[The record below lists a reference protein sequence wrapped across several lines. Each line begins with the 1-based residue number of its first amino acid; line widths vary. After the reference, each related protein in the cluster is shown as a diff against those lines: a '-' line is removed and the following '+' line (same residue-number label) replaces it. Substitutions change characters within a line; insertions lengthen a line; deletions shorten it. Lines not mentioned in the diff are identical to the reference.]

1 MNDKPLLRAALP
13 SLLLLA
19 ALATAFL
26 PGKDRG
32 QFYRPGFHNTV
43 SANHIVLAA
52 NLSPAHNFAGIMR
65 YVLDDNGALGYDLYN
80 RFPPGGYLLIKL
92 AMLPFSDDLSAQ
104 LYAARI
110 VMLLFFAGAAM
121 LAWLS
126 LRRLTGND
134 WVALAAV
141 LLAFSSYYCLYYND
155 MVATEAWPDLFGML
169 LVFHGMTLFIQE
181 NRWRQL
187 AAKTCLALLLGW
199 HVLALL
205 LPFVVLGLARELAAP
220 PRPLLGSLLRS
231 RYLALGLVTLFFGGA
246 VLGFNFANEFFA
258 LKGKT
263 ALTDLPTF
271 HSMRYRVG
279 LNEEFNAA
287 HAEALAWP
295 RYLREQF
302 HRIGKMSLPYI
313 LSGAESRLGTGV
325 LGGLAFGVALLGL
338 AFVRYKILWA
348 VLALSGFCWTLPL
361 RNAAAFA
368 DFDALSYIG
377 IPLAF
382 FSLILLGLK
391 RLAGDRLGPGVAVA
405 ALLVF
410 VASGVK
416 TARADFDA
424 ENIEFHKTL
433 LADFEAMR
441 EMTKGKA
448 VFVPRMGYGAHYMRG
463 AWFGQFAMYYLAG
476 SAILFTSDLGRREL
490 ADFIIRPRP
499 WEAAPSLTPE
509 NRLAFLYDRAV
520 LDEQLDRIM
529 AAAGAPA
536 IRVVQEGQAWEAR
549 RRGGQL
555 IYAVSPQDAA
565 APFDLRAYN
574 KLLEDSEIFLHVVP
588 VDAGDLPEDRQ
599 QQGFIQLDFRFKKH
613 ILRHGKRAVAAVA
626 LPDYGIA
633 RIRTGQFVSG
643 AGDKKLLWEAEAD
656 FREPGAG
663 ASRGRPQA
671 VP

>member
-1 MNDKPLLRAALP
+1 MNDKPLILAALP
-13 SLLLLA
+13 PLLLLA
-19 ALATAFL
+19 ALATAL
-26 PGKDRG
+26 LLGKDRG
-32 QFYRPGFHNTV
+32 QFYRSGFHNTI
-43 SANHIVLAA
+43 SANHIALAA
-52 NLSPAHNFAGIMR
+52 NLSPAGNFAGIKR
-65 YVLDDNGALGYDLYN
+65 YVLDENGALGYDLYN

-92 AMLPFSDDLSAQ
+92 AMSPFSDDFSAQ

-110 VMLLFFAGAAM
+110 VMLLFFAGAAV

-126 LRRLTGND
+126 LRRLTGDD

-141 LLAFSSYYCLYYND
+141 LLAFSSYYCLYYSD

-169 LVFHGMTLFIQE
+169 LVFHGMTVFVQE
-181 NRWRQL
+181 NRLRQL
-187 AAKTCLALLLGW
+187 LAKTCLALLLGW

-205 LPFVVLGLARELAAP
+205 LPFVILGLARELAAA

-231 RYLALGLVTLFFGGA
+231 RYLALGLTTLFFGGV

-295 RYLREQF
+295 RFLREQF

-313 LSGAESRLGTGV
+313 LSGAESRPGTGV
-325 LGGLAFGVALLGL
+325 LGGLAFCAALLGL
-338 AFVRYKILWA
+338 AFVRRKILWA
-348 VLALSGFCWTLPL
+348 VLALSGFCWALPL
-361 RNAAAFA
+361 RNAAAFT
-368 DFDALSYIG
+368 DFDALFYIG
-377 IPLAF
+377 VPLAF
-382 FSLILLGLK
+382 FSLTLLGLK
-391 RLAGDRLGPGVAVA
+391 RLAGDRLGLGVAVV

-416 TARADFDA
+416 NARVGFDA

-433 LADFEAMR
+433 LADFEAMGG
-441 EMTKGKA
+441 MTKGKA
-448 VFVPRMGYGAHYMRG
+448 VFVPRMGYGAQMRG

-476 SAILFTSDLGRREL
+476 SAILFTSDLARREL

-499 WEAAPSLTPE
+499 WEGAPSLTPE

-520 LDEQLDRIM
+520 LDERIDRIM

-536 IRVVQEGQAWEAR
+536 IRVAQEGQVWEAR
-549 RRGGQL
+549 LHGDKL
-555 IYAVSPQDAA
+555 IYAVSSQDADE
-565 APFDLRAYN
+565 PFDIRAYN
-574 KLLEDSEIFLHVVP
+574 RLLGDSEIFLHVVP
-588 VDAGDLPEDRQ
+588 VDAGDLPEDRK
-599 QQGFIQLDFRFKKH
+599 QQGFIQLDFKFKNH
-613 ILRHGKRAVAAVA
+613 ILRHGKQAVAAVA

-633 RIRTGQFVSG
+633 RIRTGQFASSE
-643 AGDKKLLWEAEAD
+643 GDKKLLWEAEAD
-656 FREPGAG
+656 FRGPGAG

>member
-1 MNDKPLLRAALP
+1 MNDKPLLLAALP
-13 SLLLLA
+13 PLLLLA

-32 QFYRPGFHNTV
+32 QFYRPGFHNAI
-43 SANHIVLAA
+43 SANHLALAA
-52 NLSPAHNFAGIMR
+52 NLSPAGNFAGIKR
-65 YVLDDNGALGYDLYN
+65 YVLDENGALGYDLYN

-141 LLAFSSYYCLYYND
+141 LLAFSSYHCLYYSD

-169 LVFHGMTLFIQE
+169 LVFHGMTLFVQE
-181 NRWRQL
+181 RRWRQL
-187 AAKTCLALLLGW
+187 VAKTCLALLLGW

-205 LPFVVLGLARELAAP
+205 LPFVILGLARELVAP
-220 PRPLLGSLLRS
+220 PRPLVRSLLRS

-295 RYLREQF
+295 RFLREQF

-313 LSGAESRLGTGV
+313 LSGAEPRPGTGV
-325 LGGLAFGVALLGL
+325 LGGLAFCAALLGL
-338 AFVRYKILWA
+338 AFVRHKILWA
-348 VLALSGFCWTLPL
+348 VLALAGFCWALL
-361 RNAAAFA
+361 MRNAAAFT
-368 DFDALSYIG
+368 DFDALFYIG
-377 IPLAF
+377 IPLAV
-382 FSLILLGLK
+382 FSLILLGLQ
-391 RLAGDRLGPGVAVA
+391 RLAGDRLALGVAVA

-416 TARADFDA
+416 NARVGFDA
-424 ENIEFHKTL
+424 ESVEFHKTL
-433 LADFEAMR
+433 LADFEAMGGI
-441 EMTKGKA
+441 TKGKA
-448 VFVPRMGYGAHYMRG
+448 VFVPRMGYGARMKD

-476 SAILFTSDLGRREL
+476 SALLFTSDLARREL

-499 WEAAPSLTPE
+499 WEGAPSLTPG
-509 NRLAFLYDRAV
+509 NRLAFLYDRAAY
-520 LDEQLDRIM
+520 DEQIDRIM

-536 IRVVQEGQAWEAR
+536 IRVVQDGQAWEAR
-549 RRGGQL
+549 LRGGKL
-555 IYAVSPQDAA
+555 IYAVSPQDAS
-565 APFDLRAYN
+565 APFDIRAYN
-574 KLLEDSEIFLHVVP
+574 RLLEDSKIFLHVVP
-588 VDAGDLPEDRQ
+588 VDAGDLPEDRK
-599 QQGFIQLDFRFKKH
+599 QQGFIQLDFRFKNH
-613 ILRHGKRAVAAVA
+613 ILKHGKQAVAAVA
-626 LPDYGIA
+626 LPDYSIA

-643 AGDKKLLWEAEAD
+643 AGDKKLLWEAQAD
-656 FREPGAG
+656 FRAPGAG
-663 ASRGRPQA
+663 ASQARPPA

>member
-1 MNDKPLLRAALP
+1 MNDKPLFLAALP
-13 SLLLLA
+13 LLLLLA

-32 QFYRPGFHNTV
+32 QFYRPGFHNAI
-43 SANHIVLAA
+43 SANHLALAA
-52 NLSPAHNFAGIMR
+52 NLSPAGNFAGIKR
-65 YVLDDNGALGYDLYN
+65 YVLDENGALGYDLYN

-92 AMLPFSDDLSAQ
+92 AMSPFSDDFSAQ

-141 LLAFSSYYCLYYND
+141 LLAFSSYYCLYYSD

-169 LVFHGMTLFIQE
+169 LVFHGMTLFVQE
-181 NRWRQL
+181 RRWRQL
-187 AAKTCLALLLGW
+187 VAKTCLALLLGW

-205 LPFVVLGLARELAAP
+205 LPFVILGLARELVAA
-220 PRPLLGSLLRS
+220 PRPLVGSLLRS

-287 HAEALAWP
+287 HAEVLAWP
-295 RYLREQF
+295 RFLREQF

-313 LSGAESRLGTGV
+313 LSGAESRPGTGV
-325 LGGLAFGVALLGL
+325 LGGLAFCAALLGL
-338 AFVRYKILWA
+338 AFVRHKILWA
-348 VLALSGFCWTLPL
+348 VLALAGFCWALL
-361 RNAAAFA
+361 MRNAAAFT
-368 DFDALSYIG
+368 DFDALFYIG
-377 IPLAF
+377 IPLAV

-391 RLAGDRLGPGVAVA
+391 RLAGDRLALGVAVA

-410 VASGVK
+410 VASSIK
-416 TARADFDA
+416 NARVSFDA
-424 ENIEFHKTL
+424 ESVEFHKTL
-433 LADFEAMR
+433 LADFEAMGGV
-441 EMTKGKA
+441 TKGKA
-448 VFVPRMGYGAHYMRG
+448 VFAPRMGYGARMKG

-476 SAILFTSDLGRREL
+476 SALLFTSDLARREL
-490 ADFIIRPRP
+490 ADFVIRPRP
-499 WEAAPSLTPE
+499 WEGAPSLTPG
-509 NRLAFLYDRAV
+509 NRLAFLYDRAAY
-520 LDEQLDRIM
+520 DERIDRIM

-536 IRVVQEGQAWEAR
+536 IRVVQDGQAWEAR
-549 RRGGQL
+549 RRGGKL
-555 IYAVSPQDAA
+555 IYAVSPQDAS
-565 APFDLRAYN
+565 APFDIRAYN
-574 KLLEDSEIFLHVVP
+574 RLLEDSEIFLHVVP
-588 VDAGDLPEDRQ
+588 VDADDLPEDRK
-599 QQGFIQLDFRFKKH
+599 QQGFIQLDFRFKNH
-613 ILRHGKRAVAAVA
+613 ILRHGKQAVAAVA

-643 AGDKKLLWEAEAD
+643 AGDKKLLWEAQAD

-663 ASRGRPQA
+663 ASRGRPPA

>member
-1 MNDKPLLRAALP
+1 MNNKPLLLAALP
-13 SLLLLA
+13 PLLLLA
-19 ALATAFL
+19 ALAMALL
-26 PGKDRG
+26 PGTDRG
-32 QFYRPGFHNTV
+32 QFYRAGFHNTV
-43 SANHIVLAA
+43 SANHIALAA
-52 NLSPAHNFAGIMR
+52 NLSPARNFAGIKR
-65 YVLDDNGALGYDLYN
+65 YVLDENGAFGYDLYN
-80 RFPPGGYLLIKL
+80 RFPPGGYLLMKL

-141 LLAFSSYYCLYYND
+141 LLAFSSYYCLYYSD
-155 MVATEAWPDLFGML
+155 MVATESWPDLFGML
-169 LVFHGMTLFIQE
+169 LVFHGMTLFVQE
-181 NRWRQL
+181 NRFRQL
-187 AAKTCLALLLGW
+187 LAKTCLALLLGW

-205 LPFVVLGLARELAAP
+205 LPFVILGLARELVAP

-231 RYLALGLVTLFFGGA
+231 RYLALGLTTLFFGGA

-313 LSGAESRLGTGV
+313 LSGAESMPGTGV
-325 LGGLAFGVALLGL
+325 LGGLAFCATLLGL
-338 AFVRYKILWA
+338 AFVRHKILWA

-377 IPLAF
+377 IPLAL
-382 FSLILLGLK
+382 FSLTLLGLK
-391 RLAGDRLGPGVAVA
+391 RLAGERLGLGVAVA

-416 TARADFDA
+416 NARAGFDA

-441 EMTKGKA
+441 GMTKGKA
-448 VFVPRMGYGAHYMRG
+448 VFVPRMGYGAHMRG

-476 SAILFTSDLGRREL
+476 SAVLFTGDLARREL
-490 ADFIIRPRP
+490 ADFVIKPRL
-499 WEAAPSLTPE
+499 WEGAPSLTPE

-520 LDEQLDRIM
+520 HDEQIDRIM

-536 IRVVQEGQAWEAR
+536 IRVIQEGQAWEAR
-549 RRGGQL
+549 LHDGKL
-555 IYAVSPQDAA
+555 FYAVSPQDPG
-565 APFDLRAYN
+565 APFDIRAYN
-574 KLLEDSEIFLHVVP
+574 RLLEDSEIFLHVVP
-588 VDAGDLPEDRQ
+588 VDAGDLPEDRK
-599 QQGFIQLDFRFKKH
+599 QQGFIQLDFRFKNH

-626 LPDYGIA
+626 LPDCDIA
-633 RIRTGQFVSG
+633 RIRTGQFVSDEG
-643 AGDKKLLWEAEAD
+643 NKKLLWEAEAD
-656 FREPGAG
+656 FRELGAG
-663 ASRGRPQA
+663 ASQERPQA

>member
-1 MNDKPLLRAALP
+1 MNDKPLSLAALP
-13 SLLLLA
+13 PLLLLA
-19 ALATAFL
+19 ALATVFL
-26 PGKDRG
+26 LDKDRG

-43 SANHIVLAA
+43 SANHIALAA
-52 NLSPAHNFAGIMR
+52 NLSPARNFAGIKR
-65 YVLDDNGALGYDLYN
+65 YVLDENGALGYDLYN

-92 AMLPFSDDLSAQ
+92 AMSPFPDDLSAQ
-104 LYAARI
+104 LYAARM
-110 VMLLFFAGAAM
+110 VMLLFFAGAAT

-126 LRRLTGND
+126 LRRLTGDD
-134 WVALAAV
+134 WVALTSV
-141 LLAFSSYYCLYYND
+141 LLAFSSYYCLYYSD
-155 MVATEAWPDLFGML
+155 MVATEAWPDLFGVL
-169 LVFHGMTLFIQE
+169 LVFHGMTLFVQE
-181 NRWRQL
+181 NRFRQL

-205 LPFVVLGLARELAAP
+205 LPFVILGLARELVAS
-220 PRPLLGSLLRS
+220 PRPLLGSLSRS
-231 RYLALGLVTLFFGGA
+231 RYLALGLATLFFGGA
-246 VLGFNFANEFFA
+246 VLAFNFANEFFA

-295 RYLREQF
+295 RFLQEQF
-302 HRIGKMSLPYI
+302 HRIGKMSLPYL
-313 LSGAESRLGTGV
+313 LSGAESRSETSV
-325 LGGLAFGVALLGL
+325 LGGLAFCAALLGL
-338 AFVRYKILWA
+338 AFARHKILWA

-382 FSLILLGLK
+382 FSLTLLGLK
-391 RLAGDRLGPGVAVA
+391 RLAGDRLVLGVAVA

-416 TARADFDA
+416 SARAGFDA
-424 ENIEFHKTL
+424 ENVEFHKTL

-441 EMTKGKA
+441 GMTKGKA
-448 VFVPRMGYGAHYMRG
+448 VFAPRMGYGARMKG

-476 SAILFTSDLGRREL
+476 SPLLFTGDLARREL
-490 ADFIIRPRP
+490 VDFIIRPRP
-499 WEAAPSLTPE
+499 WEGAPSLTPE

-520 LDEQLDRIM
+520 YDEQIDRIM

-536 IRVVQEGQAWEAR
+536 FRVVQDGEAWEAR
-549 RRGGQL
+549 LHGGKL
-555 IYAVSPQDAA
+555 IYAVSPQDAG
-565 APFDLRAYN
+565 APFDIRAYN
-574 KLLEDSEIFLHVVP
+574 RLLEDSEIFLHVVP
-588 VDAGDLPEDRQ
+588 VDAGDLPEDRK

-613 ILRHGKRAVAAVA
+613 ILRHGKGAVAAVA
-626 LPDYGIA
+626 LPDYAIA
-633 RIRTGQFVSG
+633 RIRTGQFVFG
-643 AGDKKLLWEAEAD
+643 EGEKRLLWEAAAD
-656 FREPGAG
+656 FRELGAG
-663 ASRGRPQA
+663 ASQERPQA

>member
-1 MNDKPLLRAALP
+1 MNDKPLLLAALP
-13 SLLLLA
+13 PLLLLA
-19 ALATAFL
+19 ALTTAFL

-32 QFYRPGFHNTV
+32 QFYRPGFHNAI
-43 SANHIVLAA
+43 SANHLALAA
-52 NLSPAHNFAGIMR
+52 NLSPARNFAGIKR
-65 YVLDDNGALGYDLYN
+65 YVLDENGALGYDLYN

-92 AMLPFSDDLSAQ
+92 AMSPFSGDFSAQ

-110 VMLLFFAGAAM
+110 VMLLFFAGAAI

-134 WVALAAV
+134 WIALAAV
-141 LLAFSSYYCLYYND
+141 LLAFSSYYCLYYSD

-169 LVFHGMTLFIQE
+169 LVFHGMTLFVQE
-181 NRWRQL
+181 RRWRQL
-187 AAKTCLALLLGW
+187 VVKTCLALLLGW

-205 LPFVVLGLARELAAP
+205 LPFVILGLARELVAP
-220 PRPLLGSLLRS
+220 PRPLVGSLLRS

-287 HAEALAWP
+287 HAEVLAWP
-295 RYLREQF
+295 HFLREQF

-313 LSGAESRLGTGV
+313 LSGAESRPGTGV
-325 LGGLAFGVALLGL
+325 LGGLAFCAALLGL
-338 AFVRYKILWA
+338 AFVRCKILWA
-348 VLALSGFCWTLPL
+348 VLALAGFCWALL
-361 RNAAAFA
+361 MRNAAAFT
-368 DFDALSYIG
+368 DFDALFYIG
-377 IPLAF
+377 IPLTF
-382 FSLILLGLK
+382 FSLIALGLQ
-391 RLAGDRLGPGVAVA
+391 RLAGDRLALGVAVA

-416 TARADFDA
+416 NAGVGFNA
-424 ENIEFHKTL
+424 ESVEFHKTL
-433 LADFEAMR
+433 LADFEALGG
-441 EMTKGKA
+441 MTKGKA
-448 VFVPRMGYGAHYMRG
+448 VFVPRMGYGAHMKD

-476 SAILFTSDLGRREL
+476 SALLFTSDLARREL

-499 WEAAPSLTPE
+499 WEGAPSLTPG
-509 NRLAFLYDRAV
+509 NRLAFLYDRVAY
-520 LDEQLDRIM
+520 DEQIDRIM

-536 IRVVQEGQAWEAR
+536 IRVVQDGQAWEAR
-549 RRGGQL
+549 LRGGKL
-555 IYAVSPQDAA
+555 IYAVSPQDAS
-565 APFDLRAYN
+565 APFDIRAYN
-574 KLLEDSEIFLHVVP
+574 RLLEDSEIFLHVVP
-588 VDAGDLPEDRQ
+588 VDADDLSEDRK
-599 QQGFIQLDFRFKKH
+599 QQGFIQLDFRFKNH
-613 ILRHGKRAVAAVA
+613 ILRHGKQAVAAVA

-643 AGDKKLLWEAEAD
+643 EGDKKLLWEAEAD

-663 ASRGRPQA
+663 ASRGRPPA

>member
-1 MNDKPLLRAALP
+1 MNDNPLLRAALP

-19 ALATAFL
+19 ALATVFL

-32 QFYRPGFHNTV
+32 QFYRPGLHNAV
-43 SANHIVLAA
+43 SADHMVLVA
-52 NLSPAHNFAGIMR
+52 NLSPAHNFARIKR
-65 YVLDDNGALGYDLYN
+65 YVLDENGAFGYDLYN
-80 RFPPGGYLLIKL
+80 RFPLGGYLLIKL
-92 AMLPFSDDLSAQ
+92 AMLPFPDDLSAQ

-110 VMLLFFAGAAM
+110 VMLLFFVGAAM

-134 WVALAAV
+134 WVALTAV
-141 LLAFSSYYCLYYND
+141 LLAFSSYHCLYYND
-155 MVATEAWPDLFGML
+155 MVTTEFWPDLFGML
-169 LVFHGMTLFIQE
+169 LVFHGMTLFVQE

-187 AAKTCLALLLGW
+187 VVKTCLALLLGW

-205 LPFVVLGLARELAAP
+205 LPFVVLGLARELVAP

-231 RYLALGLVTLFFGGA
+231 RCLALGLVTLFFGGT

-271 HSMRYRVG
+271 HAMRYRIG

-287 HAEALAWP
+287 HAETLAWP
-295 RYLREQF
+295 RYLRDQF

-313 LSGAESRLGTGV
+313 WPGAESRLGAGI
-325 LGGLAFGVALLGL
+325 LGGLAFCVALLGL

-348 VLALSGFCWTLPL
+348 VLALSGFCWTLPM
-361 RNAAAFA
+361 RHNVAFH
-368 DFDALSYIG
+368 DHETLSYIG

-391 RLAGDRLGPGVAVA
+391 RLAGDRLRLGVAVA

-416 TARADFDA
+416 TARVSFDA
-424 ENIEFHKTL
+424 EKVEFHKTL

-448 VFVPRMGYGAHYMRG
+448 VFVPRMGYGEYMRI

-476 SAILFTSDLGRREL
+476 SAVLFTSDLGRREL
-490 ADFIIRPRP
+490 ADFIIRPQP
-499 WEAAPSLTPE
+499 WEGAPSLTPE
-509 NRLAFLYDRAV
+509 NQLAFLYDRAV
-520 LDEQLDRIM
+520 LDEQIDRIM

-536 IRVVQEGQAWEAR
+536 IRVIQEGQAWEAR

-555 IYAVSPQDAA
+555 IYAVSPHPAA
-565 APFDLRAYN
+565 APFNLRAYN
-574 KLLEDSEIFLHVVP
+574 RLLEDSEIFLHVVP
-588 VDAGDLPEDRQ
+588 VDAGDLPEDRK

-613 ILRHGKRAVAAVA
+613 ILRHGKRAVAVVA
-626 LPDYGIA
+626 LPDYDIA
-633 RIRTGQFVSG
+633 RIRTGQFISG

-663 ASRGRPQA
+663 ASRGQP
-671 VP
+671 

>member
-1 MNDKPLLRAALP
+1 MNDKPLILAVLP
-13 SLLLLA
+13 PLLLLA
-19 ALATAFL
+19 ALATVFL
-26 PGKDRG
+26 LDKDRG

-43 SANHIVLAA
+43 SANHIALAA
-52 NLSPAHNFAGIMR
+52 NLSPARNFAGIKR
-65 YVLDDNGALGYDLYN
+65 YLLDENGALGYDLYN

-92 AMLPFSDDLSAQ
+92 AMLPFSDDLSAR
-104 LYAARI
+104 LYAARM
-110 VMLLFFAGAAM
+110 VMLLFFAGAAI

-126 LRRLTGND
+126 LRRLTGDD
-134 WVALAAV
+134 WVALTAV
-141 LLAFSSYYCLYYND
+141 LLAFSSYYCLYYSD
-155 MVATEAWPDLFGML
+155 MVATEAWPDLFGMS
-169 LVFHGMTLFIQE
+169 LVFHGMTLFVQE
-181 NRWRQL
+181 NRFRQL

-205 LPFVVLGLARELAAP
+205 LPFVILGLARELVAS
-220 PRPLLGSLLRS
+220 PRGALFRS
-231 RYLALGLVTLFFGGA
+231 RYLALGLAALFFGGA

-295 RYLREQF
+295 HFLQEQF
-302 HRIGKMSLPYI
+302 HRIGKMSLPYL
-313 LSGAESRLGTGV
+313 LSGAEARPGTGV
-325 LGGLAFGVALLGL
+325 LGGLAFCATLLGL
-338 AFVRYKILWA
+338 AFARHKILWA

-382 FSLILLGLK
+382 FSLTLLGLK
-391 RLAGDRLGPGVAVA
+391 RLAGDRLGLGVAAA

-416 TARADFDA
+416 NARAGFDA
-424 ENIEFHKTL
+424 ENADFHTTL
-433 LADFEAMR
+433 LADFEAMGG
-441 EMTKGKA
+441 MTKGKA
-448 VFVPRMGYGAHYMRG
+448 VFVPRMGYGAHMKG

-476 SAILFTSDLGRREL
+476 SPLLFTGDLARREL

-499 WEAAPSLTPE
+499 WEGAPSLTPE
-509 NRLAFLYDRAV
+509 NRLAFLYDRAIY
-520 LDEQLDRIM
+520 DEQIDRIL

-536 IRVVQEGQAWEAR
+536 IRVIQDGQAWEAR
-549 RRGGQL
+549 LHGGKL
-555 IYAVSPQDAA
+555 IYAVSPQDAS
-565 APFDLRAYN
+565 APFDIRAYN
-574 KLLEDSEIFLHVVP
+574 RLLEDSEIFLHVVP
-588 VDAGDLPEDRQ
+588 VDAGDLPEDRK
-599 QQGFIQLDFRFKKH
+599 QQGFVQLDFRFKKH
-613 ILRHGKRAVAAVA
+613 ILRHGKRAVAAAA
-626 LPDYGIA
+626 LPDYDIA
-633 RIRTGQFVSG
+633 RIRTGQFVPG

-663 ASRGRPQA
+663 ASQGRPQVA
-671 VP
+671 P